1 MVVNWY
7 PADKEELNSVVKKYL
22 SAKTKN
28 QKEIQGII
36 VPHAGYDF
44 SGAIAGKAYSLL
56 KGKKYNKIIILGPSH
71 YKGFFGVQALEKIK
85 TSLGV
90 VNIEKN
96 DYEKAG
102 YEHSVQN
109 QIPFIQKLF
118 PKAKILP
125 LVVGQINL
133 DFAEQ
138 IAKELTKE
146 KVLFVVSTD
155 LSHFLPYEQAKDR
168 DKRTIKII
176 EKLNFKSVK
185 DLDACGI
192 FPLLIGMKICEL
204 KGYKPK
210 LIEYKNSGDI
220 TGDKSSVVGYASL
233 WF

>member
-7 PADKEELNSVVKKYL
+7 PADKEELNSVVDKYL
-22 SAKTKN
+22 SVKTKRP
-28 QKEIQGII
+28 KEIHGLI

-56 KGKKYNKIIILGPSH
+56 KGKYDKIIVLGPSH
-71 YKGFFGVQALEKIK
+71 YKGFRGVR
-85 TSLGV
+85 SLKEISTPMGKATIV
-90 VNIEKN
+90 SNE
-96 DYEKAG
+96 YEKLD

-133 DFAEQ
+133 DSAEQ
-138 IAKELTKE
+138 IAKELTEE
-146 KVLFVVSTD
+146 KVLFVISTD
-155 LSHFLPYEQAKDR
+155 LSHFLPYKQAVEK
-168 DKRTIKII
+168 DKRTIEII
-176 EKLNFKSVK
+176 KALNFNALK

-220 TGDKSSVVGYASL
+220 IGDKGSVVGYTSF